1 MTTDTTLAGES
12 EQGEVNGLRAFLV
25 RPIALLGAIALT
37 ALGVVTLG
45 TLYNTDDSTSVAA
58 SHVAS
63 APGTSDGDALT
74 DGKLT
79 V

>member
-1 MTTDTTLAGES
+1 MTNDTTLASES
-12 EQGEVNGLRAFLV
+12 EQGDVNGLRAFLR
-25 RPIALLGAIALT
+25 RPIAFLGVIALT

-45 TLYNTDDSTSVAA
+45 TLYNADDTTSVAA

-63 APGTSDGDALT
+63 APGSSDALT